1 MNPAQKNALMNRTG
15 EVRGLHYDSGKPVN
29 IKFSGGLISS
39 VDEIPMSEEL
49 NDIFISPGLI
59 DNQINGYVGVD
70 FSDPAL
76 SSIRMRLAVDAIR
89 KDGVTSF
96 FPTIITGG
104 HENLIRIFRNL
115 SRGLQDDEEV
125 RTSVAGF
132 HLEGPYIS
140 PEAGYFGCHPA
151 EFIRKPSWDEF
162 MQYQDAAAGNI
173 RQVTISPEI
182 EGAMDFIGRCVR
194 QDIIV
199 SIGHTNASAAQIMEA
214 VDRGARL
221 STHLGNGCAN
231 LIDRHRNPIWP
242 QLANDLLTPSIIADG
257 HHLLPEEVR
266 VFFKVKGPDNL
277 ILTSDVTHFMGMEP
291 GNYVFLGSDIV
302 LSADGLIKNP
312 ALDCLAGASLPLK
325 TGVGNVIKFT
335 GCTLGQAVNLASGN
349 VSSACRIS
357 GRGTLEPGMR
367 ADLILFSMEDFI
379 MSLKKVIVN
388 GRENAPQ
395 PGN

>member
-1 MNPAQKNALMNRTG
+1 MDRSG
-15 EVRGLHYDSGKPVN
+15 EVSALHYDTGKPVK
-29 IKFSGGLISS
+29 IKFSDGLISS
-39 VDEIPMSEEL
+39 VEEIPMSDEL
-49 NDIFISPGLI
+49 NDIFVAPGLI
-59 DNQINGYVGVD
+59 DNQINGYRGVD
-70 FSDPAL
+70 FSDPSAGTL
-76 SSIRMRLAVDAIR
+76 RIRMAVDAIR

-96 FPTIITGG
+96 FPTIITGS
-104 HENLIRIFRNL
+104 HDNLVRIFRNL
-115 SRGLQDDEEV
+115 ARALQDDEEV

-140 PEAGYFGCHPA
+140 PEAGYYGCHPA

-173 RQVTISPEI
+173 RQVTVSPEI

-194 QDIIV
+194 QKIIV
-199 SIGHTNASAAQIMEA
+199 SIGHTNASASQILEA

-257 HHLLPEEVR
+257 HHLLPEEVK
-266 VFFKVKGPDNL
+266 VFCQVKGPDNI
-277 ILTSDVTHFMGMEP
+277 ILTSDVTHFIGMEP

-312 ALDCLAGASLPLK
+312 VLNCLAGASLPLK
-325 TGVGNVIKFT
+325 TGVGNVMRFT
-335 GCTLGQAVNLASGN
+335 GYTLGEAVNLASRN
-349 VSSACRIS
+349 VTAACRIT
-357 GRGTLEPGMR
+357 GRGKLEGGMR
-367 ADLILFSMEDFI
+367 ADLILFHMENFN
-379 MSLKKVIVN
+379 MSVKKVIVN
-388 GRENAPQ
+388 GREIGSQSEN
-395 PGN
+395 